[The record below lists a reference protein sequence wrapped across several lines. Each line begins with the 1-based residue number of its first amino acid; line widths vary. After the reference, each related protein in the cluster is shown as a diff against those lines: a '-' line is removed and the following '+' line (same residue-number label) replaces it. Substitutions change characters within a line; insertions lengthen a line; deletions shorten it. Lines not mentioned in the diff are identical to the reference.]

1 MPRPWV
7 NGAGGD
13 YTIMARATDI
23 NGRRQPDT
31 ARWNAWDTAITA
43 FKNTLSRSVSI
54 YQAAN
59 RICS

>member
-31 ARWNAWDTAITA
+31 ARRNVLGYGNNGVQEHAVKVRID
-43 FKNTLSRSVSI
+43 LSG
-54 YQAAN
+54 
-59 RICS
+59 C